1 MTKNFQAFIKLDKSK
16 LTNKYVV
23 IIDSSVVGTGLDI
36 YALLKRIRAKYPAKT
51 PFVAKVPSSELL
63 VL

>member
-1 MTKNFQAFIKLDKSK
+1 MTKNFQAYLKLDKSK

-23 IIDSSVVGTGLDI
+23 IVDSKVVQTGIDI
-36 YALLKRIRAKYPAKT
+36 QKLLKKVKEKYPSKT
-51 PFVAKVPSSELL
+51 PFVAKIPSSELL